1 MKELEDKNKN
11 LYKFKYKY
19 SNNLTDQEKQLYIL
33 ERQKVYNN
41 VFVFSYQLSS
51 FVKAITEFATFNT
64 YIIAN
69 PNNPNGIMVC
79 NAILPLILN
88 LYVL

>member
-1 MKELEDKNKN
+1 MIMGLNNILCELYLLKELEDKNKN

-41 VFVFSYQLSS
+41 VIIWV
-51 FVKAITEFATFNT
+51 ICFARQ
-64 YIIAN
+64 II
-69 PNNPNGIMVC
+69 C
-79 NAILPLILN
+79 
-88 LYVL
+88 VLLAFI